1 MFIEKVN
8 ITLKDPIIPKQLKIM
23 FVGDSGVG
31 KSTLINYFVNEEEN
45 ILLNRTEETNSVDL
59 YFKKIKIKEGSLLLN
74 VNRNF

>member
-1 MFIEKVN
+1 MN

-31 KSTLINYFVNEEEN
+31 KTTLINYFVNEEEN
-45 ILLNRTEETNSVDL
+45 ILLNKTQETNCVDL

-74 VNRNF
+74 VKSKFSRNL